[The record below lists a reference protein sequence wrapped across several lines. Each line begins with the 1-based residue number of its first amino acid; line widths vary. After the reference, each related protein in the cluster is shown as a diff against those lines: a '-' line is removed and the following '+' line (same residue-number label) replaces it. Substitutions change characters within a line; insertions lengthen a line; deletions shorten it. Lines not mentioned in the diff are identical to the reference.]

1 VNADDRRILVH
12 RCITAAVRA
21 VHAGALVRASLAS
34 GALAGIDRA
43 RPPVVLAAGK
53 AAVSMT
59 EHVLDWFDGP
69 VQGGMVS
76 APRVPGTPLGPLR
89 TFAAGHPHP
98 TDQSVAAAAAALV
111 AVRELTVEDQVV
123 VLLSG
128 GASALLALPAP
139 PVTLADKV
147 AVTHRL
153 LTRGVAIDGLNAV
166 RKHVSLIKGG
176 QLAMATAA
184 RTWTL
189 ALSDVSRPVDDD
201 PATIG
206 SGPTVGDP
214 TTFAD
219 AWAVLEATGPDWR
232 VHLPRVAE
240 RLSAGLRGE
249 VPETPKPATPA
260 FGRSCYRVIGNRH
273 TAAGAAAREATR
285 AGLASA
291 TIGPAVQ
298 GEARAAASK
307 FLDEALSRAAG
318 AGRPCAVVATGE
330 TTVTVT
336 GTGLG
341 GRNQEFVLAAA
352 LELARRGLTATV
364 ASVGT
369 DGVDG
374 PTDAA
379 GAIADERTSA
389 QAAVRGLDAQALLAN
404 NDAYHFF
411 APLDALLRV
420 PVTDTN
426 VGDVMLLL
434 LG

>member
-189 ALSDVSRPVDDD
+189 ALSVTIPPPSGRGRRSGIRRRSPMPGRCSRPR
-201 PATIG
+201 
-206 SGPTVGDP
+206 GPTGACTCLASPSGCRPACVVRCPRLRSRPRLPSGDP
-214 TTFAD
+214 
-219 AWAVLEATGPDWR
+219 
-232 VHLPRVAE
+232 
-240 RLSAGLRGE
+240 
-249 VPETPKPATPA
+249 
-260 FGRSCYRVIGNRH
+260 VI
-273 TAAGAAAREATR
+273 A
-285 AGLASA
+285 
-291 TIGPAVQ
+291 
-298 GEARAAASK
+298 
-307 FLDEALSRAAG
+307 
-318 AGRPCAVVATGE
+318 
-330 TTVTVT
+330 
-336 GTGLG
+336 
-341 GRNQEFVLAAA
+341 
-352 LELARRGLTATV
+352 
-364 ASVGT
+364 
-369 DGVDG
+369 
-374 PTDAA
+374 
-379 GAIADERTSA
+379 
-389 QAAVRGLDAQALLAN
+389 
-404 NDAYHFF
+404 
-411 APLDALLRV
+411 
-420 PVTDTN
+420 
-426 VGDVMLLL
+426 
-434 LG
+434 